1 MSCTPNPL
9 FGISAKQTRIEHAL
23 HRANL
28 RSIRATVDT
37 GGGGAGD
44 QHASGGGGGASSGGT
59 LPPATHVYNP
69 RLDYYRRL

>member
-37 GGGGAGD
+37 GGGGID
-44 QHASGGGGGASSGGT
+44 QHASGGASSGGT

>member
-37 GGGGAGD
+37 GGGAGD

-69 RLDYYRRL
+69 RLDCRRL